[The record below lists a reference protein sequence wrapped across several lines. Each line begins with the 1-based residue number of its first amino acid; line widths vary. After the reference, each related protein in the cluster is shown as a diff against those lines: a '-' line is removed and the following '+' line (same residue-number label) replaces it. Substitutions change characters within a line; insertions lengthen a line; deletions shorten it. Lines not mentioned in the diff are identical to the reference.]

1 MIIYRS
7 GTYGTFCGS
16 PTGYSDVMST
26 GQMEVNALYI
36 KTALTSKGWSLGAI
50 AGLLGNMQAEST
62 INPGRWQS
70 DSPGNTS
77 LGFGLVQWT
86 PSTKYTDWC
95 SSQGLSDPSHIDSN
109 IARILYEVE
118 NNIQWIAAT
127 PYNFSFKTF
136 TTSTESVSSL
146 AKAFLLCYE
155 RPADQSESV
164 QNYRSS
170 LATAWYKYLTGN
182 DPPDVP
188 DTPGTITRKKK
199 KSNYFLLFNQRK
211 RRQQWTKKPF

>member
-1 MIIYRS
+1 MIDYRTGAHGS
-7 GTYGTFCGS
+7 YWGS
-16 PTGYSDVMST
+16 PIGHSEPMNEN
-26 GQMEVNALYI
+26 QMQLNANYI
-36 KTALTSKGWSLGAI
+36 RTALTAQGWSLGAI
-50 AGLLGNMQAEST
+50 AGMLGNMQAEST

-77 LGFGLVQWT
+77 LGYGLVQWT

-95 SSQGLSDPSHIDSN
+95 SSQGLSDPSHIDNN

-118 NNIQWIAAT
+118 NNIQWIAT
-127 PYNFSFKTF
+127 STYNFSFKSF
-136 TTSTESVSSL
+136 STSTESVSYL

-164 QNYRSS
+164 QDYRAK
-170 LATAWYKYLTGN
+170 LALTWYKYLTGN
-182 DPPDVP
+182 EQPDA
-188 DTPGTITRKKK
+188 PGTITRKKK

-211 RRQQWTKKPF
+211 RRQQWIKKPF